1 MRSEEKNRFVFLFER
16 KCEKLPLFHVKI
28 VQPESIYSRMC
39 VETIPA
45 RCVEGVEPRCDDSEM
60 RCGCDVTAWRVW
72 YVMFLRHV
80 ADML

>member
-45 RCVEGVEPRCDDSEM
+45 RCVEGVHRVVTSLRCD
-60 RCGCDVTAWRVW
+60 V
-72 YVMFLRHV
+72 V
-80 ADML
+80 AMSPLGVSGM